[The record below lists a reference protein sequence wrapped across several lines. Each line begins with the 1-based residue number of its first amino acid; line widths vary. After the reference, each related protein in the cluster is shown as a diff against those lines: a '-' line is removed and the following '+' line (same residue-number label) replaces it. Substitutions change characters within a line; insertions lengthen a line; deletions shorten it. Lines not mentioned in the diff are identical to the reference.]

1 VQGGRGGGRETSKEK
16 KEIKTIILRPLKETI
31 KVIEK
36 RPPPSG
42 SRDYILDYSIR
53 KAKHST

>member
-1 VQGGRGGGRETSKEK
+1 MGGGGGETSKEK